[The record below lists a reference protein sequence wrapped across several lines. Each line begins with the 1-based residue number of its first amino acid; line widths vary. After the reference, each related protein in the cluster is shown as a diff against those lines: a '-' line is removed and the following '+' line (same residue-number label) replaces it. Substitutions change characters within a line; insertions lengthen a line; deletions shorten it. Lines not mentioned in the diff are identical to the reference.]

1 MCITYLIVFV
11 PTLWTTDWNV
21 TTRVKKVKWKYRMP
35 LYTSLL
41 TAWVYLFMPLQQYGT
56 AIFYR
61 PLKAFVDILH
71 EKIDSILVERFNSR
85 LYIAAPKWCQ
95 HPQYHSLSSF
105 LRELKTEKMA
115 YFKQSCNLC
124 SVYWKEVFVKTVCTF
139 IAGFLLLIGGFLRA
153 TWRAAIMSPVH

>member
-1 MCITYLIVFV
+1 MANACYKRQTNMFYLCYIYIALQKCLLHIWWFLCLHCEQL
-11 PTLWTTDWNV
+11 TEMWQLEW
-21 TTRVKKVKWKYRMP
+21 KKGKWKYKIP
-35 LYTSLL
+35 LHTSLL

-85 LYIAAPKWCQ
+85 LNIAALKWCQ

-105 LRELKTEKMA
+105 LREWKTGKME
-115 YFKQSCNLC
+115 YLKQSCNLC
-124 SVYWKEVFVKTVCTF
+124 SIYF
-139 IAGFLLLIGGFLRA
+139 ILKRSFR
-153 TWRAAIMSPVH
+153 

>member
-1 MCITYLIVFV
+1 M
-11 PTLWTTDWNV
+11 TTW
-21 TTRVKKVKWKYRMP
+21 VKKSEMKIQNAP
-35 LYTSLL
+35 YTSHL

-105 LRELKTEKMA
+105 LREWKDGVFQAVVQSVLCILHSEKKFLLKR
-115 YFKQSCNLC
+115 
-124 SVYWKEVFVKTVCTF
+124 SVYLYCWVLAVD
-139 IAGFLLLIGGFLRA
+139 
-153 TWRAAIMSPVH
+153 WRVPKSNMKGCHHVPCALELVMEDNQ